1 ERLDRLAHSFEAPHG
16 VVPETPPLPSSREIR
31 AAAQAA
37 GCSDEDVARLAYRR
51 DAILML
57 AQTID
62 RAERLAR
69 FGFIWLDGK
78 LESVTVQDSFRD
90 DDARRAAMLAAES

>member
-1 ERLDRLAHSFEAPHG
+1 
-16 VVPETPPLPSSREIR
+16 
-31 AAAQAA
+31 
-37 GCSDEDVARLAYRR
+37 
-51 DAILML
+51 ML

-78 LESVTVQDSFRD
+78 LESVTVQEDFHD
-90 DDARRAAMLAAES
+90 EDARRAAMLAAES